1 MLSNLA
7 KSFSVFA
14 SLLLVTS
21 SSFAKDKT
29 VDLSAFKGNY
39 SGTLFATE
47 GPSTA
52 SGNVTLNVNPAKS
65 GKTIVLNYQGFFSSG
80 STTMPISSSI
90 TLNTKGTSSVSSVL
104 LGLGGVAL
112 PGVGTAHFG
121 KRNFTFSATTSFS
134 GTTYQLSGTGTV
146 KDAGKKRKLTL
157 NFVLIA
163 GSEVVSFNN
172 TLTAKAPKK

>member
-14 SLLLVTS
+14 SLLLITS
-21 SSFAKDKT
+21 PAFAKGKP

-52 SGNVTLNVNPAKS
+52 SGNVTLSVNPAKS
-65 GKTIVLNYQGFFSSG
+65 GKTVTLNYQGFFSTG
-80 STTMPISSSI
+80 STTMPISCSI
-90 TLNTKGTSSVSSVL
+90 TLTAKGTSSVSSVL
-104 LGLGGVAL
+104 LGIGGVAL
-112 PGVGTAHFG
+112 PATGTAHFG
-121 KRNFTFSATTSFS
+121 KRNFTFAAATSFS

-146 KDAGKKRKLTL
+146 KDAGKKRNLSL
-157 NFVLIA
+157 NLVLLA
-163 GSEVVSFNN
+163 GSETVTFSN